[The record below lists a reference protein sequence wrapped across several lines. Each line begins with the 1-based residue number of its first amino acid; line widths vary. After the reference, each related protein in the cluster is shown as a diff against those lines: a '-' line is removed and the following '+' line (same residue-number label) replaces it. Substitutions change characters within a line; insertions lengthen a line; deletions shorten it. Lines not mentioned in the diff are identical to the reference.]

1 MKSTSVVAINVPHVN
16 EYNRN
21 MFYLW
26 KAKVWKP
33 DMALL
38 NSYEDYKQMGDESLL
53 VYVLADGTVN
63 WYPYQASSYFDCIE
77 K

>member
-1 MKSTSVVAINVPHVN
+1 
-16 EYNRN
+16 
-21 MFYLW
+21 
-26 KAKVWKP
+26 
-33 DMALL
+33 MALL